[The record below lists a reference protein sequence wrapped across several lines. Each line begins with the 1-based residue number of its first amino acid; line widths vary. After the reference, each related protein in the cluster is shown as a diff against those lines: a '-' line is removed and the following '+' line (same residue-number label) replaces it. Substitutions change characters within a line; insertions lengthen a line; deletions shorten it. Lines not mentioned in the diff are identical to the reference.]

1 MNKPRLWEPV
11 YCFWAPET
19 WQTEF
24 KTIPEDG
31 PSLGIQWL
39 RLHAFTAG
47 GAGFIPGEGIK
58 ILHACCTAKKPNKIK
73 ILFYN
78 SRAVPWWP
86 SVRILGFHCCYLG
99 SIPGGGNRSCK
110 LCVWQKKK
118 KAIPDLPAKAHTHI
132 STGLGDEE
140 TLPSETQER
149 GGKPTHVTQPVSD
162 QGEKRGQYPASL
174 PRAHSLGQAGQL
186 LCSPSEDRGG
196 WEGLQPVHPAPDPK
210 SDRKGSGVAD
220 IIESVS

>member
-73 ILFYN
+73 ILFYK

-118 KAIPDLPAKAHTHI
+118 KQSQTYQP
-132 STGLGDEE
+132 
-140 TLPSETQER
+140 
-149 GGKPTHVTQPVSD
+149 KPTLISPQALEMIRLFHLKLQRGEANQPMSHSQSVTK
-162 QGEKRGQYPASL
+162 ERKEASTL
-174 PRAHSLGQAGQL
+174 RPCPEPTA
-186 LCSPSEDRGG
+186 
-196 WEGLQPVHPAPDPK
+196 
-210 SDRKGSGVAD
+210 
-220 IIESVS
+220 